1 MPDPDIDSAG
11 MDPGI
16 ADPRTGPDA
25 PQRPAP
31 ECAVTV
37 VDHRKDVHLSQAR
50 VARVEHG
57 DVENMQVEPVAAIG
71 AHLRLVADFDQ
82 ATTTFI
88 DYTDALTA

>member
-71 AHLRLVADFDQ
+71 Q